1 MDPNPRAPHAWGP
14 VIVSIPRYAPAPST
28 CLTGGGLWILIHG
41 YFVHPYPHTST
52 PLSAR
57 RFLRL
62 AVANRID
69 RRPSGDRTTRKRT
82 WYPANKLKASDA
94 FLVVRLFLIVYIQR
108 PKLRHAK
115 LHSKLCLRFFAV
127 TNQRPEQ
134 HCRQSDQQA
143 S

>member
-69 RRPSGDRTTRKRT
+69 RRPSGDRLVRQHGNAPVH
-82 WYPANKLKASDA
+82 PANKLKLPTHFS
-94 FLVVRLFLIVYIQR
+94 Q
-108 PKLRHAK
+108 
-115 LHSKLCLRFFAV
+115 FA
-127 TNQRPEQ
+127 
-134 HCRQSDQQA
+134 CS
-143 S
+143 